1 MKRLS
6 NIGDRILKI
15 IESRD
20 ITKTE
25 FANILNVT
33 QPYISKIVNKGSIPS
48 DRLIEDIC
56 EKFKIDENW
65 LRTGEGE
72 MERKR
77 LPTEE
82 VAEYVEDL
90 LEYDGVGN
98 PFYDMII
105 EMMKSY
111 KEMDEKSK
119 ITIRNYFDSVKKGI
133 EKKKEG

>member
-1 MKRLS
+1 MK
-6 NIGDRILKI
+6 DRIRQLRKELGISQVDFGNKI
-15 IESRD
+15 GV
-20 ITKTE
+20 K
-25 FANILNVT
+25 
-33 QPYISKIVNKGSIPS
+33 QGSIAGYETGARIPLDAVINS
-48 DRLIEDIC
+48 IC
-56 EKFKIDENW
+56 REFNVNEEW
-65 LRTGEGE
+65 LRDGVGE
-72 MERKR
+72 MFKKR